1 MIDTKAMSPF
11 NLKNEILE
19 IVKSEHQ
26 KSKGKCGTSVQKLMN
41 QYSLNKIE
49 LEQILR
55 ELFDQKIITIR
66 TGINGYMV
74 FYKKG

>member
-1 MIDTKAMSPF
+1 MDSATISPF

-26 KSKGKCGTSVQKLMN
+26 KSKGKCGTYVQKLMN

-49 LEQILR
+49 LQQILR
-55 ELFDQKIITIR
+55 ELFDKKIITIR
-66 TGINGYMV
+66 SGINGYMV

>member
-1 MIDTKAMSPF
+1 MDSATISPF

-26 KSKGKCGTSVQKLMN
+26 KSKGKCGTYVQKLMN
-41 QYSLNKIE
+41 QFSLNKIE
-49 LEQILR
+49 LEKILR
-55 ELFDQKIITIR
+55 ELFDKKIITIR

>member
-1 MIDTKAMSPF
+1 MDSATISPF

-19 IVKSEHQ
+19 IIKSEHQ
-26 KSKGKCGTSVQKLMN
+26 KSKGKCGIYVQKLMN

-66 TGINGYMV
+66 SGINGYMV